1 MYFKMIYPRPV
12 RGADFKGKTN
22 IMAKLVRFVTT
33 AATAAVAAVILAS
46 PITVSAKTVGPQ
58 EAEGLV
64 RRFAESGHNVRLKH
78 TVKKQLHGL
87 AGGGGLAK
95 PSASPDGREAA
106 LFYVFNVTQGAD
118 SGFVI
123 VAGDDA
129 LRPVLGYSD
138 NGGFDENNLPPNFAY
153 WIDCLRR
160 QAEYA
165 LEHGAAQSEA
175 VRQEWNDYISGGVHN
190 MSMAK
195 SAATAAVSPLIQTT
209 WNQRAPYNDMCPTP
223 NYPNTSGTRMPTGC
237 VATAMAQ
244 IMKFHRYSGPGYVYS
259 TAYTTG
265 SLKFNM
271 PAEILGGYEWNNM
284 LNSYAT
290 AASGTVTQRNAV
302 ATLMYHAGLSVEMDY
317 KADGSGAYSIDVPKA
332 LTEYFGY
339 DESIQRKDRDA
350 YNNASWENMLKEQL
364 DTGLPVYYSGVDT
377 ATASGHAFLC
387 DGYDA
392 SGKFHFNWGWGG
404 TYNGYFVTAA
414 LEPGTGGTGAGA
426 GKYNDNQYIL
436 INIKPNNGGPAS
448 TCELALRNKFTVS
461 NSTVTPIETFVVE
474 FGVVN
479 TGWRALPST
488 VSIGAALVDNNSR
501 VVEVVGRTTMLVDRD
516 NNILAYQSRI
526 PSCRVSDNV
535 PSGTYTLK
543 MVFSIDGGVNWI
555 PINLSYAN
563 VPNSINFTVNHVPPI
578 IIAHPTNQ
586 AIASGSAASF
596 SVTAASNSTGTLT
609 YQWQVNT
616 SASVAPVPRNITVSM
631 WDQTGDGWNGGS
643 LRISVNGNDLST
655 NPTINMGNTGTYK
668 FNIYPGDIVAFYWN
682 ISNYN
687 SECAFAAF
695 YTDAPPSPAFNPTTA
710 AANDT
715 AALLV
720 YRQYGGLISSA
731 GKLLGSFK
739 AAAATDIDFFSNVS
753 NGTGATTATY
763 TTPATTAAMSGYRYR
778 CVVSNNHAL
787 SDTSEYAIMTIKQNA
802 IMSPDRIVP
811 IPSDNDKSAVSAP
824 PPALTAEFTAGP
836 NPVAR
841 QDGAVNF
848 FRQGVRVSDSELL
861 VYKATG
867 NVVAKIKINDSVSGG
882 SSVPGQNIY
891 ARRLVGSWDLMDSKG
906 RLVPAGTYMIRGT
919 AVTAHGKKEK
929 VSVLVGIR

>member
-1 MYFKMIYPRPV
+1 M
-12 RGADFKGKTN
+12 T
-22 IMAKLVRFVTT
+22 KLVRLIS
-33 AATAAVAAVILAS
+33 VAAAFAVVITLAL
-46 PITVSAKTVGPQ
+46 PIALQAKAVYPQ

-64 RRFAESGHNVRLKH
+64 RRFAESGNMPRGGLRAGADVRLRH
-78 TVKKQLHGL
+78 TAKKQKRGHASGTGL
-87 AGGGGLAK
+87 TK
-95 PSASPDGREAA
+95 SADGRETA
-106 LFYVFNVTQGAD
+106 LFYVFNVAAGAD

-123 VAGDDA
+123 VAGDDV

-153 WIDCLRR
+153 WIDYLRR

-175 VRQEWNDYISGGVHN
+175 VRREWDGYASGGVPM

-195 SAATAAVSPLIQTT
+195 TSAATAVSPLIQTT

-259 TAYTTG
+259 KAYTTR
-265 SLKFNM
+265 SLKINM
-271 PAEILGGYEWNNM
+271 PAEILGGYEWSNM
-284 LNSYAT
+284 LNSYAA

-302 ATLMYHAGLSVEMDY
+302 ATLMYHAGLSVQMDY
-317 KADGSGAYSIDVPKA
+317 KADGSGAYSIDIPKA

-339 DESIQRKDRDA
+339 DESIQRKDRYT
-350 YNNASWENMLKEQL
+350 YNNAAWENMLREQL
-364 DTGLPVYYSGVDT
+364 NTGLPVYYSGVDT
-377 ATASGHAFLC
+377 TTVSGHAFLC

-392 SGKFHFNWGWGG
+392 AGKFHFNWGWGG
-404 TYNGYFVTAA
+404 SYDGYFVTTA

-426 GKYNDNQYIL
+426 GKYNDNQYII
-436 INIKPNNGGPAS
+436 INIKPNNGNPAS

-488 VSIGAALVDNNSR
+488 VLLGAALVDNNSS

-516 NNILAYQSRI
+516 NYILASQSRI

-596 SVTAASNSTGTLT
+596 SVTAAANSAGTLT

-655 NPTINMGNTGTYK
+655 NPTINMGNTGTYT
-668 FNIYPGDIVAFYWN
+668 FRVNPGDVVAFYWN

-687 SECAFAAF
+687 SECAFAAY
-695 YTDAPPSPAFNPTTA
+695 YTDAPPSPAFNPVAGT
-710 AANDT
+710 ANDT
-715 AALLV
+715 ALLV
-720 YRQYGGLISSA
+720 YRQYGGLIFSE

-739 AAAATDIDFFSNVS
+739 AVPAIDIDFFSNVS
-753 NGTGATTATY
+753 NGAGATTATY
-763 TTPATTAAMSGYRYR
+763 TTPATTTAMNGYRYR
-778 CVVSNNHAL
+778 CVVSNNYAL
-787 SDTSEYAIMTIKQNA
+787 SDTSEYATMMVKLAT
-802 IMSPDRIVP
+802 MSPDRVIP
-811 IPSDNDKSAVSAP
+811 APSDNNDYAVLTP

-836 NPVAR
+836 NPAAR
-841 QDGAVNF
+841 EGGNINF
-848 FRQGVRVSDSELL
+848 FRHGARISDCELRVYDAS
-861 VYKATG
+861 G
-867 NVVAKIKINDSVSGG
+867 NVVTKIKLRDNAGGGVSMPTR
-882 SSVPGQNIY
+882 SRQ
-891 ARRLVGSWDLMDSKG
+891 VGSWDLRNANG
-906 RLVPAGTYMIRGT
+906 RTVSVGTYIVKGVVAT
-919 AVTAHGKKEK
+919 PHGKKEN
-929 VSVLVGIR
+929 VSVLVGVR

>member
-1 MYFKMIYPRPV
+1 M
-12 RGADFKGKTN
+12 GADFKGQAD
-22 IMAKLVRFVTT
+22 IMVKPVRFVSV
-33 AATAAVAAVILAS
+33 AAIAVAAAVALPIVASAEAVD
-46 PITVSAKTVGPQ
+46 PR
-58 EAEGLV
+58 EAEASV
-64 RRFAESGHNVRLKH
+64 RRFVESGHASRAGADVRLRHSVGKRGRA
-78 TVKKQLHGL
+78 V
-87 AGGGGLAK
+87 GGAGLAK
-95 PSASPDGREAA
+95 PAAGEGA
-106 LFYVFNVTQGAD
+106 LFYVFNVAAGGD

-123 VAGDDA
+123 AAGDDV
-129 LRPVLGYSD
+129 LRPVLGYSY

-153 WIDCLRR
+153 WIDYLRR
-160 QAEYA
+160 QAEHA
-165 LEHGAAQSEA
+165 LERGAERSEVA
-175 VRQEWNDYISGGVHN
+175 KREWEAYASGGGSSA
-190 MSMAK
+190 SMAK
-195 SAATAAVSPLIQTT
+195 SSAVAAVSPLIQTT

-223 NYPNTSGTRMPTGC
+223 NYPNTSGVRMPTGC

-259 TAYTTG
+259 AAYTTR
-265 SLKFNM
+265 SLKLNM
-271 PAEILGGYEWNNM
+271 PAEILGGYEWGDM
-284 LNSYAT
+284 LKSYASATAGT
-290 AASGTVTQRNAV
+290 AAQRNAV
-302 ATLMYHAGLSVEMDY
+302 AALMYHAGLSVQMDY

-350 YNNASWENMLKEQL
+350 YNNAAWENMLREQL

-404 TYNGYFVTAA
+404 SYDGYFVTAA
-414 LEPGTGGTGAGA
+414 LEPGIGGTGAGA
-426 GKYNDNQYIL
+426 GKYNDNQYVI
-436 INIKPNNGGPAS
+436 INIKPNNGSPAS

-461 NSTVTPIETFVVE
+461 NSTVTPIETFAVE

-479 TGWRALPST
+479 TGWRPLPST
-488 VSIGAALVDNNSR
+488 VSLGAALIDNNSR
-501 VVEVVGRTTMLVDRD
+501 IVEIVGKTTMLVDRN
-516 NNILAYQSRI
+516 NNILASQSRI

-543 MVFSIDGGVNWI
+543 MVFSIDGGVSWI

-586 AIASGSAASF
+586 AVSSGGAASF
-596 SVTAASNSTGTLT
+596 SVTAAANSAGTLT

-655 NPTINMGNTGTYK
+655 NPTISMGNTGTYT
-668 FNIYPGDIVAFYWN
+668 FRVNPGDVVAFYWN

-695 YTDAPPSPAFNPTTA
+695 YTDAPPSPAFNPATA

-720 YRQYGGLISSA
+720 YRRYGGLISSE

-739 AAAATDIDFFSNVS
+739 AVPAIDIDFFSNVS
-753 NGTGATTATY
+753 NGAGATAATY
-763 TTPATTAAMSGYRYR
+763 TTPATTTAMNGYRYR
-778 CVVSNNHAL
+778 CVVSNNYAL
-787 SDTSEYAIMTIKQNA
+787 SDTSEYATMTVKLA
-802 IMSPDRIVP
+802 AMSPDRVIP
-811 IPSDNDKSAVSAP
+811 APSDNNGYAVLTP

-836 NPVAR
+836 NPASKR
-841 QDGAVNF
+841 GGAVGF
-848 FRQGVRVSDSELL
+848 FRTGERISDCELRVYDASGDF
-861 VYKATG
+861 
-867 NVVAKIKINDSVSGG
+867 VAKIKIRDKEPAAAPGR
-882 SSVPGQNIY
+882 SVP
-891 ARRLVGSWDLMDSKG
+891 ARRRAGSWNLRDAKG
-906 RLVPAGTYMIRGT
+906 RPVSSGTY
-919 AVTAHGKKEK
+919 AVKGVAFTTRGKKET
-929 VSVLVGIR
+929 VSILVGVR